1 MRARVLLVFA
11 LCMTILAGLSS
22 SSRAQEPPVFELPEV
37 VSPGR
42 RPQPAAAS
50 PASVSILTAPELR
63 RLGVRTVGEAIAYL
77 PETVA
82 RAYGGPGSLI
92 TPSIRGSSAEQV
104 LVLLDGVPLNSLLAG
119 TVDLSTI
126 PIDDVE
132 RIEVLRGPFSAIH
145 GSGALGGVISIV
157 TRRQAAAAVSVG
169 GGSLGV
175 VTSSVTAPI
184 AAGSQARIS
193 LRYDAAQGDRPN
205 SDLRGGSLSLRLGET
220 APGGAWDL
228 SLFGSTAARGAPGST
243 PFPSLTARQ
252 EDARAA
258 GALTVQ
264 RTRAEVTDRLRLLA
278 HHETLAFREPL
289 FAIDDRH
296 RATAWGAE
304 WQRVVRITSARVV
317 TLGTD
322 VHLQHLTSTAVG
334 DRSATVGA
342 WYLQDDRALGARAV
356 LSVGVRAD
364 WHSTYGFQVNPR
376 VGVVSFVRPDLR
388 LRAAAGRTFRG
399 PTLADL
405 YYPFDGFAVGN
416 PSLRPEYAW
425 SLDAGVEAA
434 LAPRLLVRATAFA
447 SEVADLI
454 LWVPDPSF
462 VFSPRN
468 IGTARI
474 RGASVELEGTPAPTW
489 TVRASSTWM
498 AATDAGTGADLP
510 NRPRLTGAL
519 ALSRA
524 LPGGGSLTVSA
535 VAVGGRFA
543 DAANTVW
550 LPPYATAGVSAQVP
564 LGTALLA
571 RATVQNLFDAR
582 YEPVQGYPAPGRTV
596 LVEVLVRPQAP

>member
-1 MRARVLLVFA
+1 
-11 LCMTILAGLSS
+11 
-22 SSRAQEPPVFELPEV
+22 
-37 VSPGR
+37 
-42 RPQPAAAS
+42 
-50 PASVSILTAPELR
+50 
-63 RLGVRTVGEAIAYL
+63 
-77 PETVA
+77 
-82 RAYGGPGSLI
+82 
-92 TPSIRGSSAEQV
+92 
-104 LVLLDGVPLNSLLAG
+104 
-119 TVDLSTI
+119 
-126 PIDDVE
+126 
-132 RIEVLRGPFSAIH
+132 
-145 GSGALGGVISIV
+145 
-157 TRRQAAAAVSVG
+157 
-169 GGSLGV
+169 
-175 VTSSVTAPI
+175 
-184 AAGSQARIS
+184 
-193 LRYDAAQGDRPN
+193 
-205 SDLRGGSLSLRLGET
+205 
-220 APGGAWDL
+220 
-228 SLFGSTAARGAPGST
+228 
-243 PFPSLTARQ
+243 
-252 EDARAA
+252 
-258 GALTVQ
+258 
-264 RTRAEVTDRLRLLA
+264 
-278 HHETLAFREPL
+278 
-289 FAIDDRH
+289 
-296 RATAWGAE
+296 
-304 WQRVVRITSARVV
+304 
-317 TLGTD
+317 
-322 VHLQHLTSTAVG
+322 
-334 DRSATVGA
+334 
-342 WYLQDDRALGARAV
+342 QDDRALGARAV